1 MSSTSQQNGISE
13 RRNRT
18 LMDMVRSMLSK
29 SIVFVS
35 LWMYALKSA
44 MYLLNKVPSK
54 AVQKTPFELWTGRKP
69 SLRHLHVWGCQAEV
83 RIFNPQ
89 EKKLNAR
96 TISGYFIGYPTKS
109 KGYILNIKLWFYLK
123 LGIHKQDI

>member
-1 MSSTSQQNGISE
+1 MYLGYLGIQFYCL
-13 RRNRT
+13 NLMMPDT
-18 LMDMVRSMLSK
+18 LLYLGMFQF
-29 SIVFVS
+29 IS
-35 LWMYALKSA
+35 LYLFHCGC
-44 MYLLNKVPSK
+44 MYLLNRVPSK